1 MPDRASITLRTKADR
16 EQAIRWTTNVPF
28 GSRIEFKAP
37 RRSLDQN
44 AKMWALLSDI
54 SEQVEWYGRKLS
66 PTDWKCVMT
75 SGLRKALVV
84 PDLEGTGFVM
94 LGLHTSDMSKS
105 EMSDLIELIFKFG
118 AEHNVRFSDSG
129 EVQ

>member
-66 PTDWKCVMT
+66 PTDWKCVFT
-75 SGLRKALVV
+75 SGLKKALVV

-94 LGLHTSDMSKS
+94 IGLHTSDMTKD
-105 EMSDLIELIFKFG
+105 EMSNLIELITAFA
-118 AEHNVRFSDSG
+118 AERGVTLG
-129 EVQ
+129 E